1 MCTISVIGLGIIG
14 TFKGKEAI
22 PYIYIVQVS
31 NANTLFTFLE
41 KANIGPKTIFDINHH
56 D

>member
-22 PYIYIVQVS
+22 PYIYNLSFHRSSIKCKHPFYIS
-31 NANTLFTFLE
+31 GEGKYRSKNYF
-41 KANIGPKTIFDINHH
+41 
-56 D
+56 

>member
-22 PYIYIVQVS
+22 PYIHRSSIKCKHPFYIS
-31 NANTLFTFLE
+31 GEGKYRSKNYF
-41 KANIGPKTIFDINHH
+41 
-56 D
+56 

>member
-14 TFKGKEAI
+14 TFKGKD
-22 PYIYIVQVS
+22 IVQVS